1 MARYRTISSTI
12 PEAVDTFRPGW
23 VSAPFSIRDA
33 VRRGLGA
40 EDVDDRL
47 AAAADEHLAGFGQ
60 MPAPEVLGGLGV
72 ALGDG
77 LEHRGHQRQRLAA
90 AEDHQ
95 RAVELV
101 EHGAFS
107 CGIGVIVEPRSRL
120 CGAADPPGPDER
132 RPSLP
137 QEPR

>member
-72 ALGDG
+72 ALGDELDQRGPRFECLVGQLVIVGVALLVVALRCRIGDG
-77 LEHRGHQRQRLAA
+77 LEHRGH
-90 AEDHQ
+90 
-95 RAVELV
+95 
-101 EHGAFS
+101 
-107 CGIGVIVEPRSRL
+107 
-120 CGAADPPGPDER
+120 
-132 RPSLP
+132 
-137 QEPR
+137 